1 MDRLTRNTIRL
12 LYALAGTEKVF
23 GENAKAE
30 ISAAAV
36 ARILH
41 CTQKEAEAQLER
53 LAAGGYL
60 AVRDGAA
67 GLGYLHFLKDAGD
80 ADAAVTRL
88 YRCKSPVGL
97 AALLPQWTNSQ
108 EGMREQLRG
117 GLCPG

>member
-12 LYALAGTEKVF
+12 MYLLAGTERAY
-23 GENAKAE
+23 GDAARSE

-36 ARILH
+36 ARILR
-41 CTQKEAEAQLER
+41 CSEADATAQLER
-53 LAAGGYL
+53 MTASGYL
-60 AVRDGAA
+60 AARDGAA
-67 GLGYLHFLKDAGD
+67 GIGYLHFLRDAGD
-80 ADAAVTRL
+80 AAQTVTRL